1 MPAEIFQTPVGVS
14 SVGVGATKTAGS
26 VFISP
31 DKSTGEEYE
40 MLISPSTAEEYA
52 LAKKIQSLEQEKCE
66 TAKQIKSRK
75 QKIEALTKSR
85 DNNTVSVN
93 LMEDFTRDFEET
105 KQKHAEEVKQMK
117 QQMQELSVESVKQQE
132 KISALYT
139 KVRANCEIAVDANI
153 QATNAVGVAK
163 AAVDTAYGAVD
174 IATVAKDSVIDV
186 LGVVD
191 TTRDLA
197 VKANARAVRQEAE
210 LETLGSQVI
219 NLECDVGHIA
229 EDLEHYEGRFDAVE
243 DVAFNNAE
251 RSYKNAEAI
260 TKADGRLDVVETV
273 AFHNAERSNE
283 NAERITE
290 AEGKIE
296 KLSWEM
302 KELKCK
308 ISNIEGIT
316 DAFNMSIDDLTQD
329 LAGISDEVSRL

>member
-1 MPAEIFQTPVGVS
+1 
-14 SVGVGATKTAGS
+14 
-26 VFISP
+26 
-31 DKSTGEEYE
+31 

-75 QKIEALTKSR
+75 QKIEALTKSQ